1 MQIRNASV
9 AEHRRCEVT
18 LSKCARSAHGFGFAY
33 LDKEKRMNIKQAKDD
48 IKNAVSA
55 YLTKDKFGNY
65 VIPLEKQRPVFL
77 MGAPGIGKTAI
88 MEQIAEEMKIG
99 LVSYSMTHH
108 TRQSALGL
116 PFIVTKSYGGEEYSV
131 SEYTMSE
138 IIASVY
144 EMIEATDLSEGI
156 LFLDEI
162 NCVSETL
169 APAML
174 QFLQY
179 KTFGRHR
186 VPAGWIVVTA
196 GNPPEYNNSV
206 REFDI
211 VTWDR
216 LKRIDVDPGYDV
228 WKEYAHSKGIHP
240 AITTYLDIKKD
251 DFYKIETTVDGKSF
265 VTARGWSDL
274 SDMMKL
280 YEQKGFPVNEQL
292 VAQYLQNAKIAKSF
306 AVYYD
311 LFRKYQEDYQ
321 VDKILDGKADESI
334 KTRAR
339 EAKFDE
345 RLSLL
350 GLIFDGL
357 TEKIKETVLSE
368 DTTFEHM
375 ECLKNLKMDFTANT
389 DFTSAVDIQISLK
402 EKEIAIGKKASN
414 LSSDREYVLR
424 SVIEI
429 LENTRKIILEKPPKD
444 AAEAFKLIKADFD
457 KRQKSVSKLAS
468 ASSAVLSN
476 VFNFCDEVFD
486 KAGQELLI
494 LVTEITNSKYAVQ
507 FIKKYGCAEYAEHNK
522 EMLFYERQNEI
533 KQEIDKLDLD

>member
-1 MQIRNASV
+1 
-9 AEHRRCEVT
+9 
-18 LSKCARSAHGFGFAY
+18 
-33 LDKEKRMNIKQAKDD
+33 MNIKQAKED
-48 IKNAVSA
+48 IKNAVAA
-55 YLTKDKFGNY
+55 YLTKDQFGNY

-88 MEQIAEEMKIG
+88 MEQVAEELQIG

-116 PFIVTKSYGGEEYSV
+116 PFIVSKIYGGEEYSV

-144 EMIEATDLSEGI
+144 DMIEVTGLSEGI

-216 LKRIDVDPGYDV
+216 LKRIDVTAVYDV
-228 WKEYAHSKGIHP
+228 WKEYAQSNGVHP

-280 YEQKGFPVNEQL
+280 YEQKEFPVNEDL
-292 VAQYLQNAKIAKSF
+292 ISQYIQNAKIAKSF

-311 LFRKYQEDYQ
+311 LFRKYREDYQ
-321 VDKILDGKADESI
+321 VDKILSGNADDKI
-334 KTRAR
+334 KQRAR
-339 EAKFDE
+339 DAKFDE

-350 GLIFDGL
+350 GLIFDSLIERIKESVL
-357 TEKIKETVLSE
+357 TEDVS
-368 DTTFEHM
+368 FEYM

-389 DFTSAVDIQISLK
+389 DFLSAVDSQISLK
-402 EKEIAIGKKASN
+402 EKEIEIGKKASN
-414 LSSDREYVLR
+414 LSSDREYILR
-424 SVIEI
+424 SIIEI
-429 LENTRKIILEKPPKD
+429 LGNAQKLFLEKPPKD
-444 AAEAFKLIKADFD
+444 AAEAFKLIKSDFD
-457 KRQKSVSKLAS
+457 KRHKSESKLAGECS
-468 ASSAVLSN
+468 KILSN
-476 VFNFCDEVFD
+476 AFNFCDEVFD
-486 KAGQELLI
+486 KSGQELLI
-494 LVTEITNSKYAVQ
+494 LVTELTNSKYAVR
-507 FIKKYGCAEYAEHNK
+507 FIKKYGCDEYAKHNK
-522 EMLFYERQNEI
+522 EMLFYERQTEI
-533 KQEIDKLDLD
+533 KREIDNMDLD